1 MANEQ
6 RVAEVLLRISFDKQ
20 GNARVKTGLGEVES
34 SLKKVETAAKKT
46 TDVASLLQS
55 EYAKVGRQKA
65 IDKIADDAV
74 KAARKTKDWT
84 TELQKAEA
92 ALKKIGASESE
103 IASVGQSIGGAA
115 NRRAQLSGSL
125 ASLGREVRAL
135 PAIAIPGAGALTTD
149 AVGKV
154 TAAFAGLPPVA
165 LPVLGVLAAVGAG
178 FVALEAS
185 LGGVKKAVEA
195 ATAANQAYFDLL
207 SSGATTEDAKKRLE
221 ELNRTIETQ
230 TTELATIENAYA
242 TGFEAEQKRI
252 GDAGARILLA
262 LGQISS
268 ADDALATRAD
278 ELRGSLNTAQA
289 EAARLTAEI
298 EKGSFAANDA
308 AAAEAE
314 LAKKREEATPRLEQL
329 AEQANN
335 LREQEA
341 ERALEITEDRR
352 IRDEREQEQWD
363 RNRERELDNHLERM
377 AAIDEQGLE
386 RLAQIRQQGN
396 DKIAAVEKEI
406 LKLNDQKT
414 AIDKKFMESEREAF
428 EKFRKEEEKETKAAN
443 KARLRRL
450 QDLNNELLDAEEAND
465 VVAFIQ
471 AKRKGELDLQ
481 RMAEDADEQTK
492 ERQEQ
497 FDEERRLS
505 EQKHQEELARIDAEI
520 AARFEARKQIEL
532 DTQAALEAERA
543 RIKTTK
549 EETQAAFDEQRKLAE
564 EDRAYRLKLQAEDDA
579 RADAKRKAA
588 LDKALAD
595 IDAKTRKEAEGI
607 GIVGNAMIQL
617 VNAVRSGALSAISAI
632 LAFGN
637 APVSG
642 GLNPLKSNSGGL
654 KNFTP
659 TAFASGGIAKRPTVG
674 MLAER
679 PGFFEAAIPFRPSEG
694 IGAALERLGLGGGS
708 TAPNVVFN
716 FNGNIGEGV
725 NTARVE
731 AFLTDVV
738 VRGMAMAVD
747 RARQP

>member
-46 TDVASLLQS
+46 TDVATLLQS
-55 EYAKVGRQKA
+55 EYAKVGRQKS

-74 KAARKTKDWT
+74 KAARKSKDWAK
-84 TELQKAEA
+84 ELENVRRE
-92 ALKKIGASESE
+92 LEKIGASESE

-115 NRRAQLSGSL
+115 NRRAQLSGGL

-135 PAIAIPGAGALTTD
+135 PAIAIPGAGITTD

-185 LGGVKKAVEA
+185 LSGVKRQVDA
-195 ATAANQAYFDLL
+195 ATDANKAFFELRA
-207 SSGATTEDAKKRLE
+207 SGATTEDVQKRVD
-221 ELNRTIETQ
+221 ELTASLKGQ
-230 TTELATIENAYA
+230 QDELATIENGFA
-242 TGFEAEQKRI
+242 TTFKDFENQI
-252 GDAGARILLA
+252 GSTGARLLYF
-262 LGQISS
+262 LGQVSS
-268 ADDALATRAD
+268 TDDKLSARAD
-278 ELRGSLNTAQA
+278 ELRTSTTNTEAELN
-289 EAARLTAEI
+289 RLKDELA
-298 EKGSFAANDA
+298 KNAFAANDA

-341 ERALEITEDRR
+341 ERALEIAEDRR

-363 RNRERELDNHLERM
+363 RNRERELDNHLDRM

-396 DKIAAVEKEI
+396 DKIAAIEKDI

-414 AIDKKFMESEREAF
+414 AIDKKYMQTEREAF
-428 EKFRKEEEKETKAAN
+428 EKFREEEEKDTKAAN
-443 KARLRRL
+443 KERLRRL

-520 AARFEARKQIEL
+520 TARFEARKQIEL

-579 RADAKRKAA
+579 RADSKRKAA

-595 IDAKTRKEAEGI
+595 IDAKTRKEAEGL

-642 GLNPLKSNSGGL
+642 GNKAPSLGSGGGL
-654 KNFTP
+654 KNFSP
-659 TAFASGGIAKRPTVG
+659 TAFASGGIATRPTVG
-674 MLAER
+674 MLADR

-708 TAPNVVFN
+708 AAPNVTVN
-716 FNGNIGEGV
+716 LNGDIGTGV
-725 NTARVE
+725 NAAEVK
-731 AFLTDVV
+731 AFVADVV
-738 VRGMAMAVD
+738 IRGMAIAVD